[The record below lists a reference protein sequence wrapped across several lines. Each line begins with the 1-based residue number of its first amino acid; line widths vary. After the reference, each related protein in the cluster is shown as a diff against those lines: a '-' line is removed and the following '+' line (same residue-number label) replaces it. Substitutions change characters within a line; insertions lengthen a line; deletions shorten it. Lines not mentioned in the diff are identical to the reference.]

1 MCIKKIRQ
9 GSGNFW
15 SYFWH
20 FRDRWHHRMW
30 ILHLLSEVSYNIV
43 SHVFLSPC
51 SFSSKSRVEQSSS
64 IRNPLLQCT
73 NSSGRLCAQSL
84 PPDFD
89 RNTADSH
96 CLLLGQS
103 RGDSL
108 HHLRLYSRSQSD
120 HLIWR
125 RHESGNNPFPT
136 PLVLPPL
143 LPASWILKHESD
155 AWQKIR
161 ILLMVTLLFI

>member
-1 MCIKKIRQ
+1 METSNLIFGIFVTGDTIECGFYI
-9 GSGNFW
+9 
-15 SYFWH
+15 YC
-20 FRDRWHHRMW
+20 HRSVTTLCRMF
-30 ILHLLSEVSYNIV
+30 
-43 SHVFLSPC
+43 FLSPC

-84 PPDFD
+84 PPEFD
-89 RNTADSH
+89 RNTTDSH

-125 RHESGNNPFPT
+125 RHEAGNNPFPT

-155 AWQKIR
+155 AWQKIW
-161 ILLMVTLLFI
+161 ILLMVTLLFV